1 MHLPAELSAGSPG
14 FEPVSG
20 LDWVRFNANSG
31 HSQIRPRC
39 PRYTTFGRQLAR
51 RAKSSVC
58 GNCIAPDMIT
68 KGSSQAQLAGQGLTV
83 IDIDRMTW
91 QLLLP
96 EAFRSFLADAI
107 LSKIV
112 ARIEFQISQ
121 VIPVSH
127 SSI

>member
-1 MHLPAELSAGSPG
+1 MT
-14 FEPVSG
+14 
-20 LDWVRFNANSG
+20 
-31 HSQIRPRC
+31 SQDSERRPEK
-39 PRYTTFGRQLAR
+39 TATE
-51 RAKSSVC
+51 
-58 GNCIAPDMIT
+58 DMIT
-68 KGSSQAQLAGQGLTV
+68 KGPSQAQLAGQGLTV